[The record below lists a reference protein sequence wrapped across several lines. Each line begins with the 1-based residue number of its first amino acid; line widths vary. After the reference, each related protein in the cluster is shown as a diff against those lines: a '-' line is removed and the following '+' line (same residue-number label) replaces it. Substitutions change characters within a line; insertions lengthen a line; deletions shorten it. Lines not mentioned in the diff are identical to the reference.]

1 MFSKKEVNEKV
12 VIEGIRYLSD
22 YDERAMSGK
31 VVGTVISVKST
42 VINVDTGC
50 GIRSYYRKTGLAYS
64 RGDYS
69 KITQHDPIEVS
80 EENKL
85 LLKKAK
91 TERIEKITKGLSSQ
105 HIIILD
111 KILRDMQ

>member
-1 MFSKKEVNEKV
+1 MFEKNEKV
-12 VIEGIRYLSD
+12 VITGIRYLSD

-31 VVGTVISVKST
+31 VVGIVVSVKST
-42 VINVDTGC
+42 VVNVETVY

-69 KITQHDPIEVS
+69 KITKDDPNEIIK
-80 EENKL
+80 ENKL

-91 TERIEKITKGLSSQ
+91 EERIAEIIKRLDGQPLS
-105 HIIILD
+105 ILD
-111 KILRDMQ
+111 KILRDTR